1 MQARICGGPGWA
13 TTQVYPARKST
24 GSLKY
29 HSGVLTAFVIDTMT
43 VFKENAIATDDSHRL
58 FFARAKSTNLLEPG
72 TLMKGR
78 KQSKYSA
85 LDLLRQYLE
94 LCRYTPDHRDWNERA
109 LEKNPPRLIRLQRL
123 KALFHAFGILFDPS
137 SFQEGDFIDWKD
149 PVYEVFLER
158 ARSQFLREEA
168 EGDSRGRSSLLPFT

>member
-1 MQARICGGPGWA
+1 
-13 TTQVYPARKST
+13 
-24 GSLKY
+24 
-29 HSGVLTAFVIDTMT
+29 MT

-58 FFARAKSTNLLEPG
+58 FFARAKSTNLLESG

-168 EGDSRGRSSLLPFT
+168 EGRLSGTIELTAFYLKPVFESLLKYRIALDESLYFNH